1 LKSKNKIDKKGNM
14 THSAEFI
21 GTKIK
26 VLRSDNKS
34 LERLEGK
41 IIDET
46 RNTFRIM
53 NDQNQEKTLL
63 KNGVVFLIDG
73 KKIQGNEIMRRPEER
88 IKLKK

>member
-1 LKSKNKIDKKGNM
+1 M

-21 GTKIK
+21 GAKIK
-26 VLRSDNKS
+26 VLRSGNKS

-46 RNTFRIM
+46 RNTIRIM
-53 NDQNQEKTLL
+53 DNQNQEKTLL
-63 KNGVVFLIDG
+63 KKGTVFLING
-73 KKIQGNEIMRRPEER
+73 KKIQGDEIMRRPEER